1 MTLLGL
7 VKRATFVERIWFG
20 EAVTCRS
27 RTEIGIPA
35 TPDESFWRAMR
46 PLILWL
52 AEQLAAT

>member
-1 MTLLGL
+1 LVGPGETRDLRGEGL
-7 VKRATFVERIWFG
+7 EET
-20 EAVTCRS
+20 VTCRS

-52 AEQLAAT
+52 GEHLAAT